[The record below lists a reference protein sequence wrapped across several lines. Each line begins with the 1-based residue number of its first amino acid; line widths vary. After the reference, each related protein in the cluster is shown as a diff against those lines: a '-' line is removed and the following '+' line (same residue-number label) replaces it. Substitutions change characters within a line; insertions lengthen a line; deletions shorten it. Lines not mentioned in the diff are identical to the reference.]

1 MDHPWK
7 LNLTVRSLILAGI
20 VAVTSLPGDGA
31 GAEPQPEPAAEKGVA
46 GSDGPADSP
55 ETRVATVLGRDVLRK
70 DLEPPPKWLEDREKH
85 LKLHGE
91 TPGLVPLDIYRMN
104 KLHEAVWE
112 PLRQK
117 YIPKQD
123 VEPTEAELH
132 EFIAHLRQDKARI
145 QQERRERLNRLRAEA
160 DRLEKQLP
168 TLDGQAR
175 EKALQRR
182 DEIRK
187 EIGSIEKSLEIDRS
201 IERKGK
207 DFEQFFAKWWV
218 AHWKQQRWFYR
229 RYGGRVIYQ
238 QAGPEAVDAMRD
250 FLKEAEAKNDF
261 VIHDPKWKA
270 QFWAPYLRE
279 TPGTVVPNA
288 DRVFEHP

>member
-55 ETRVATVLGRDVLRK
+55 ETRVATVLGRNVLRK

-91 TPGLVPLDIYRMN
+91 TPGLVPLDTYRMN

-117 YIPKQD
+117 YCGCAD
-123 VEPTEAELH
+123 VRISRIMQRASQALRCTCFCQAIVELKGCLGRRVRA
-132 EFIAHLRQDKARI
+132 ISNSGRDGLR
-145 QQERRERLNRLRAEA
+145 LSP
-160 DRLEKQLP
+160 LP
-168 TLDGQAR
+168 
-175 EKALQRR
+175 
-182 DEIRK
+182 
-187 EIGSIEKSLEIDRS
+187 
-201 IERKGK
+201 
-207 DFEQFFAKWWV
+207 
-218 AHWKQQRWFYR
+218 
-229 RYGGRVIYQ
+229 
-238 QAGPEAVDAMRD
+238 
-250 FLKEAEAKNDF
+250 
-261 VIHDPKWKA
+261 
-270 QFWAPYLRE
+270 
-279 TPGTVVPNA
+279 
-288 DRVFEHP
+288 